1 MNKNQ
6 TLSEQWAKFD
16 QDEDGLEAIQVV
28 MIVAIAAIV
37 LIAVMTIGREVF
49 EWLRTKWNDLKGE
62 DIG

>member
-1 MNKNQ
+1 MSAKH
-6 TLSEQWAKFD
+6 TLASQWKSFNE
-16 QDEDGLEAIQVV
+16 DEDGLEAVQVV

-49 EWLRTKWNDLKGE
+49 QWLRDKWDALKGE